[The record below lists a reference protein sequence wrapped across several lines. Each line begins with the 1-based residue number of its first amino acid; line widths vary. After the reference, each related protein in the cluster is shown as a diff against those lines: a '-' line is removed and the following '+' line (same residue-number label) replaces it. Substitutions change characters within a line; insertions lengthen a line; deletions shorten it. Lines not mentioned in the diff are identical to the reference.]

1 MSEDGSVGWDW
12 HSSWP
17 QQLLCSSI
25 FVTDARIKRR
35 KPSGEGLASSTTSPT
50 RAAPGIYRVRAGKIA
65 ERVRSSDW
73 SMVFVGNLDLIT
85 GSITHDRIKAQKTV
99 VFLRLKLKIW
109 DKLRTFALGPLGP
122 SPRAGLTAYKEG
134 NHR

>member
-1 MSEDGSVGWDW
+1 MDPSVAWSNKSVSEEGSVGWDW

-65 ERVRSSDW
+65 ERVRSCNW
-73 SMVFVGNLDLIT
+73 SMVFVGNLVLIT
-85 GSITHDRIKAQKTV
+85 GSATHDRIVAQNC
-99 VFLRLKLKIW
+99 
-109 DKLRTFALGPLGP
+109 ALNFSGDM
-122 SPRAGLTAYKEG
+122 LT
-134 NHR
+134 